1 MADILLD
8 RTVFDDL
15 SSGEIE
21 ARRIIGSILDG
32 ETEAAVSPMTVLELW
47 RSDDIDRRTEI
58 GFLSVLRFL
67 EQVAPDIE
75 IARTAGLLLSE
86 STQDTQRD
94 AACVAIVAAT
104 ASQLGIPIC
113 TRDTAAFELYDVEI
127 SPY

>member
-15 SSGEIE
+15 SRGETE
-21 ARRIIGSILDG
+21 ARRIIESILDG

-47 RSDDIDRRTEI
+47 RSAEIDRRTEI

-67 EQVAPDIE
+67 EQVAPNIE
-75 IARTAGLLLSE
+75 IARTAGLWLSE
-86 STQDTQRD
+86 STHDTHRD
-94 AACVAIVAAT
+94 IACVAMVAAT

>member
-15 SSGEIE
+15 TKGETE
-21 ARRIIGSILDG
+21 ARKIIESILDG

-47 RSDDIDRRTEI
+47 RSDGIDRRTEI
-58 GFLSVLRFL
+58 AFLSVLRFL

-75 IARTAGLLLSE
+75 IARTAGLWLSE
-86 STQDTQRD
+86 SPQDSHRD
-94 AACVAIVAAT
+94 TACVAMVAAT

-113 TRDTAAFELYDVEI
+113 TRDSAAFELYDVEI
-127 SPY
+127 ASY